1 MRNEPFRPGRPT
13 GIGKTIHS
21 EKGETMLHSDQILAT
36 VEMIQKENLDV
47 RTVTMGINLL
57 DCRGGG
63 IEETCA
69 RIENKIARM
78 AGDFVPTCNLISRK
92 LGIVICLGIPAIIGG
107 GILYSFFN
115 NYLPVVLYEIL
126 LLFCAGTIVFR

>member
-1 MRNEPFRPGRPT
+1 M
-13 GIGKTIHS
+13 
-21 EKGETMLHSDQILAT
+21 D
-36 VEMIQKENLDV
+36 
-47 RTVTMGINLL
+47 
-57 DCRGGG
+57 
-63 IEETCA
+63 
-69 RIENKIARM
+69 
-78 AGDFVPTCNLISRK
+78 ISRK